1 MCCKNAEIN
10 YLDQNRIWFFLGLHR
25 IIHHICDVKMY
36 CINLAFLLQTVAQV
50 VDFESGVFCVDHDKS
65 SHHYP
70 KIVVGSS
77 TSLHLFKQEK
87 R

>member
-1 MCCKNAEIN
+1 MNC
-10 YLDQNRIWFFLGLHR
+10 
-25 IIHHICDVKMY
+25 II
-36 CINLAFLLQTVAQV
+36 LAFLLQTVAQV